1 MSEVVKRLH
10 LTEKKFVTSE
20 EVKKY
25 CEEYGLD
32 YYTTIRNLT
41 SRGYLLRIFKGVFYV
56 RSFEELKVGKL
67 GLSHLELI
75 SEGMRLKGV
84 DSWYFGLY
92 TALKLNNA
100 THEHFTV
107 DYIINDKLFRQ
118 EPIVVAGH
126 SFRLVKLKEGLLG
139 FGIVENRYRYSDI
152 EKTILDFIYVW
163 RYNGKPEEKI
173 LMDLS
178 DYAELASADR
188 MREYAGHYPKTVKK
202 IAEALI

>member
-10 LTEKKFVTSE
+10 LTEKKFVTSDE
-20 EVKKY
+20 IKKY
-25 CEEYGLD
+25 CEEYALD

-56 RSFEELKVGKL
+56 RSFEELKMGKL
-67 GLSHLELI
+67 DLSHLELI

-107 DYIINDKLFRQ
+107 DYVISDRLFRQ
-118 EPIVVAGH
+118 EPMSVAGH
-126 SFRLVKLKEGLLG
+126 SFRFVKLKKGLLG
-139 FGIVENRYRYSDI
+139 FGTVKNRYRYSDI
-152 EKTILDFIYVW
+152 EKTILDLIYIW

-173 LMDLS
+173 RMDLS
-178 DYAELASADR
+178 DYAGLASAGR
-188 MREYAGHYPKTVKK
+188 MREYAEHYPKTVKK